1 MYIPLII
8 TSWPVILRVQGSR
21 NLWEVV
27 YQCYSLGRKHSTS
40 RAYPHDFHPHL
51 RVGYASSIRRKIPM
65 VNHFVACGFYVY
77 RCAEYMLAVLLLA
90 QHADGIQR
98 VGGAAEMQLDVLRQ
112 RHF

>member
-1 MYIPLII
+1 
-8 TSWPVILRVQGSR
+8 
-21 NLWEVV
+21 
-27 YQCYSLGRKHSTS
+27 
-40 RAYPHDFHPHL
+40 
-51 RVGYASSIRRKIPM
+51 M

-98 VGGAAEMQLDVLRQ
+98 VGGSAEMQLDVLRQ